1 MIPKQARQPIQHT
14 DGPQTLNMLS
24 RSPFRT
30 PSVTPAAYSAL
41 RQVTAA
47 ARSHPGGEA
56 AATAGAA
63 AASPGNSP
71 TGSRRARPAPRY
83 PAPPTSHPGFAGLWL
98 TSGLPSCK
106 VYPHRVRVPLRGAAG
121 APPVHGAS
129 DPLRFHLVDG
139 HPHRLRAPATGRR
152 RRNALTAPGEA
163 GTTLC
168 LARHHAPGMKR
179 RQPLGATP
187 SRSRRTTT
195 SRTMVA
201 VLFAHAFDGCAV
213 ERNVPTHPVLPEG
226 HPATAGDHQPR
237 PGPCPRQSTAAH
249 HEPAAGER
257 GRASTHRLLPWPAP
271 CLGPAGYR
279 HAR

>member
-1 MIPKQARQPIQHT
+1 
-14 DGPQTLNMLS
+14 MLS
-24 RSPFRT
+24 RSPFRP
-30 PSVTPAAYSAL
+30 PSVTRAVHSAL

-63 AASPGNSP
+63 AASPDNSP
-71 TGSRRARPAPRY
+71 TGRRRARPGPRS
-83 PAPPTSHPGFAGLWL
+83 PASPSTPGTCRPG
-98 TSGLPSCK
+98 PSD
-106 VYPHRVRVPLRGAAG
+106 LLG
-121 APPVHGAS
+121 
-129 DPLRFHLVDG
+129 FHLVDG

-168 LARHHAPGMKR
+168 LARHHAPRMKR

-201 VLFAHAFDGCAV
+201 LLFAHTFGGCAV
-213 ERNVPTHPVLPEG
+213 ERNVPTQPVLPEG

>member
-1 MIPKQARQPIQHT
+1 MGGKEVLYADPTHHRHRALLHVLT
-14 DGPQTLNMLS
+14 D
-24 RSPFRT
+24 RC
-30 PSVTPAAYSAL
+30 
-41 RQVTAA
+41 
-47 ARSHPGGEA
+47 
-56 AATAGAA
+56 ATA
-63 AASPGNSP
+63 
-71 TGSRRARPAPRY
+71 
-83 PAPPTSHPGFAGLWL
+83 GFAGLWL

-106 VYPHRVRVPLRGAAG
+106 VYSYRVRVPLRGAAG
-121 APPVHGAS
+121 APPVHGPR
-129 DPLRFHLVDG
+129 DLCRFHLVDG

-168 LARHHAPGMKR
+168 LARHHAPRMKR

-201 VLFAHAFDGCAV
+201 LLFAHTFDGCAV